1 MSVFMEEKFAAAA
14 VRHYGDAETLAVSER
29 FDGAGHLI
37 GFSAEC
43 AIKHGVLSLRS
54 DIDSLRGHF
63 PDLID
68 IAKRHLNQRLH
79 YGIYTIIKSPVFM
92 QGWKIEGRYSDS
104 GAITKQQF
112 ELWRGQ
118 ARSLMYA
125 TKLKR

>member
-1 MSVFMEEKFAAAA
+1 MDEKFAAAA
-14 VRHYGDAETLAVSER
+14 VRHYDDADKLAESER
-29 FDGAGHLI
+29 LDGAGHLI

-43 AIKHGVLSLRS
+43 AIKHAVLSLRS

-68 IAKRHLNQRLH
+68 VAKRHLNQRLH
-79 YGIYTIIKSPVFM
+79 HGLYTIIKNPVFM
-92 QGWKIEGRYSDS
+92 QDWKVEGRYSEN
-104 GAITKQQF
+104 GTVTKQQY

-125 TKLKR
+125 ARLRG